1 MGCEWFRSCGMG
13 RGRQLLTVICRFDA
27 WIRHVDA
34 YTGQELLYLNPKGT
48 VPAVAALK
56 PGATRENPF
65 KEKRKFNMTSFDEPI
80 KDEESDEEV
89 EEPVAKSAKGA
100 KLAELEG

>member
-34 YTGQELLYLNPKGT
+34 YTGQELLYLNPKGI
-48 VPAVAALK
+48 
-56 PGATRENPF
+56 
-65 KEKRKFNMTSFDEPI
+65 FDT
-80 KDEESDEEV
+80 
-89 EEPVAKSAKGA
+89 
-100 KLAELEG
+100 